1 VRDTKNDSK
10 GPLEFPIAIVL
21 VGNAGC
27 VSNNNYRPRRDIP
40 AADDKTSLEGI
51 GASIAQIT
59 P

>member
-1 VRDTKNDSK
+1 
-10 GPLEFPIAIVL
+10 L
-21 VGNAGC
+21 VGNAGYT
-27 VSNNNYRPRRDIP
+27 SNNDRTRRDNL